1 MMLPSIAVVT
11 RSWTARSFAL
21 GAGLVL
27 GLVAGVSRTT
37 HSHHH
42 CCRGRTAA
50 VVAAGRPTAEVA
62 ASTATMRPRTWDNG
76 CMARLERAKRD
87 LANWAPEF
95 RRAHIRNR
103 MWDRPDAVNGRSVW
117 LELPPQY
124 LARISWSSAEWGP
137 SVYDWEEAP
146 TPVVGSF
153 ALHRRVAHVDLT
165 VVADDSDL
173 RGQHFASLM
182 QPLLDDCLMDVP

>member
-11 RSWTARSFAL
+11 RSWTARSFAI
-21 GAGLVL
+21 GAGLML
-27 GLVAGVSRTT
+27 GLVAGVSRH

-42 CCRGRTAA
+42 CCRGLRAATVTAA
-50 VVAAGRPTAEVA
+50 ASQSAAPPT
-62 ASTATMRPRTWDNG
+62 TMARPRTWDNG

-87 LANWAPEF
+87 LASWAPEF
-95 RRAHIRNR
+95 RRARIRNR
-103 MWDRPDAVNGRSVW
+103 MWDRPDDVNGRSVW

>member
-1 MMLPSIAVVT
+1 MMMLPSIAVVT

-21 GAGLVL
+21 GTGLVL
-27 GLVAGVSRTT
+27 GLVAGVSRTD
-37 HSHHH
+37 SHHH
-42 CCRGRTAA
+42 CCPGRRAQAVAPPAA
-50 VVAAGRPTAEVA
+50 VAVETTRPDPT
-62 ASTATMRPRTWDNG
+62 RHTWDNG

-95 RRAHIRNR
+95 RRARIRNR
-103 MWDRPDAVNGRSVW
+103 MWDRPDDVNGRSVW